1 MDYIFVGLVCLL
13 LLLSVVCYILNSS
26 DKVSTADLTTVY
38 ESDIIPKTIWL
49 YWDTALHEAPK
60 IVQICVSLIQKLNPS
75 FTCHVL
81 NQRTYRNYVRD
92 ERISRILGGD
102 IAQNYKSD
110 LLRWYLMYEYGGI
123 YLDASVLPFRS
134 FEWVIDAIQKSGKE
148 LCLYKNND
156 HTSNPREPV
165 YESWFIASSPK
176 NRISGIMFQEF
187 ASLLEMGV
195 EAGYRTLRET
205 NTDYQ
210 HFASHG
216 SYHLVYFAM
225 MYLFSKHNLHSEIHG
240 LGCDV
245 NSYPC
250 KFLNGYI
257 VGAAPYHEVFE
268 DIMTTEECQHFAVKH
283 KFVKLTSYN
292 REYLKKNDYP
302 KRGTML
308 DYLLSK

>member
-1 MDYIFVGLVCLL
+1 MEVILLCVIIVIFVL
-13 LLLSVVCYILNSS
+13 YICSS
-26 DKVSTADLTTVY
+26 ILKTPDKVSTADLTKVY
-38 ESDIIPKTIWL
+38 ESSIIPKTIWL
-49 YWDTALHEAPK
+49 YWDTPLHEAPK

-75 FTCHVL
+75 FKCHVL
-81 NQRTYRNYVRD
+81 NQRTYRNYVHD
-92 ERISRILGGD
+92 ERISRILSGD

-134 FEWVIDAIQKSGKE
+134 FEWVIDAIRKSGKA
-148 LCLYKNND
+148 LCLYKNNE

-195 EAGYRTLRET
+195 EEGYRTLRET

-210 HFASHG
+210 HFANHG
-216 SYHLVYFAM
+216 SYHLVYFTM
-225 MYLFSKHNLHSEIHG
+225 IHLFAKHHLHPEIQG
-240 LGCDV
+240 LSCDV
-245 NSYPC
+245 NRYPC
-250 KFLNGYI
+250 TFMIG
-257 VGAAPYHEVFE
+257 VAPYHEVFE
-268 DIMTTEECQHFAVKH
+268 DIMTTEECQQFAVKH

-292 REYLKKNDYP
+292 REYLKQNDYP

-308 DYLLSK
+308 DYLLSM

>member
-1 MDYIFVGLVCLL
+1 MEVILLCVIIVIFVL
-13 LLLSVVCYILNSS
+13 YICSS
-26 DKVSTADLTTVY
+26 ILKTPDKVSTADLTKVY
-38 ESDIIPKTIWL
+38 ESSIIPKTIWL
-49 YWDTALHEAPK
+49 YWDTPLHEAPK

-75 FTCHVL
+75 FKCHVL
-81 NQRTYRNYVRD
+81 NQRTYRNYVHD
-92 ERISRILGGD
+92 ERISKLLDGD

-148 LCLYKNND
+148 LCLYKNHD

-176 NRISGIMFQEF
+176 NRISGVMFREF

-195 EAGYRTLRET
+195 EAGYRFLRET

-210 HFASHG
+210 HFANHG
-216 SYHLVYFAM
+216 SYHLVYFTM
-225 MYLFSKHNLHSEIHG
+225 IYLFAKHHLHSEIHG

-245 NSYPC
+245 NRYPC
-250 KFLNGYI
+250 TFMIG
-257 VGAAPYHEVFE
+257 VAPYHEVFK

-308 DYLLSK
+308 YYLLSI